1 VEALAATVGEL
12 RRRNRA
18 PLTVHNVRIDARRL
32 LINPQRLADTGQLEI
47 LDAAALRVE
56 SVTITQRDLDT
67 FLAGQPAGALLS
79 VRLAEGAADV
89 RLTRV
94 PGHARVLVRNGD
106 DAGAPFAF
114 AVQDVRVGGFPVPD
128 LLVSWLA
135 RHFDPTPRL
144 RNLPVPVSLGPI
156 RIERGFLQVGP
167 AWP

>member
-1 VEALAATVGEL
+1 V
-12 RRRNRA
+12 
-18 PLTVHNVRIDARRL
+18 
-32 LINPQRLADTGQLEI
+32 
-47 LDAAALRVE
+47 
-56 SVTITQRDLDT
+56 
-67 FLAGQPAGALLS
+67 GQPAGALLS

-114 AVQDVRVGGFPVPD
+114 AVQDVRVGGVPVPD
-128 LLVSWLA
+128 FLVSWLA

-144 RNLPVPVSLGPI
+144 RSLPVPVSLGAIHIQP
-156 RIERGFLQVGP
+156 GLLQVGP